1 METNSSSSPEA
12 DPLPEMHFIISAP
25 RSGSTWLAKAL
36 NGHPEIFATENRLFG
51 EFCEIWPNSDG
62 SMSPRITFDEFLKQ
76 FSTYFMFE
84 EIGLKRRQFVERFQR
99 GFLSFLMNFCQR
111 QSGKRVMVDKITP
124 YLNSTGLVLDRI
136 RQYFPAAKTLQLIR
150 DGRDVV
156 TSGTFDWI
164 LKDSQGTDRFSF
176 FVEKRPG
183 LHMKRFFDDKVLQ
196 RWVGLWKEPIEA
208 YPEVNDGMII
218 RYEEMKDNQADLL
231 LRIFEYLG
239 CSSTE
244 PIIKSCIERATFE
257 KMSGR
262 KVGDEGQ
269 PLAKTRKGISG
280 DWKNYFTKRDG
291 ILFNELAGHLLVEL
305 GYEQDQT
312 WINSLPDELDYFCD

>member
-1 METNSSSSPEA
+1 MNSPSPEPNA
-12 DPLPEMHFIISAP
+12 ELAMHFIISAP

-36 NGHPEIFATENRLFG
+36 NGHPEVFATETRMFG
-51 EFCEIWPNSDG
+51 EFCEIWPNQDG

-84 EIGLKRRQFVERFQR
+84 EMGLKRRQFIERFQR
-99 GFLSFLMNFCQR
+99 GFISFVNNFCQR
-111 QSGKRVMVDKITP
+111 QSGKRIVVDKITP
-124 YLNSTGLVLDRI
+124 YLNTTDLVFNRI
-136 RQYFPAAKTLQLIR
+136 EQYFPAAKTIQLIR

-164 LKDSQGTDRFSF
+164 LKDAQGTDRFSF

-196 RWVGLWKEPIEA
+196 RWVKLWTEPIRA
-208 YPEVNDGMII
+208 YERIKNGLSI
-218 RYEEMKDNQADLL
+218 RYESMKENQAAVLAAV
-231 LRIFEYLG
+231 FEHLG
-239 CSSTE
+239 CDSQPE
-244 PIIKSCIERATFE
+244 LMASCIERATFE

-262 KVGDEGQ
+262 QVGDEAQ
-269 PLAKTRKGISG
+269 PLAKARKGITG

-291 ILFNELAGHLLVEL
+291 ELFAELAGELLVEL
-305 GYEQDQT
+305 GYESDHG
-312 WINSLPDELDYFCD
+312 WVSSLPDELGFVCD

>member
-1 METNSSSSPEA
+1 
-12 DPLPEMHFIISAP
+12 MHFIISAP

-84 EIGLKRRQFVERFQR
+84 EMDLKRRQFLERFQR
-99 GFLSFLMNFCQR
+99 GFISFLTNFCQR
-111 QSGKRVMVDKITP
+111 QSGKEIVIDKITP
-124 YLNSTGLVLDRI
+124 YLNSTDLVFDRI
-136 RQYFPAAKTLQLIR
+136 QQYFPDSKTIQLIR

-164 LKDSQGTDRFSF
+164 LKDAQGTDRFSF

-183 LHMKRFFDDKVLQ
+183 LHMKRFFDDKVLE
-196 RWVGLWKEPIEA
+196 RWVSLWMEPVKAYEKIEHGL
-208 YPEVNDGMII
+208 II
-218 RYEEMKDNQADLL
+218 RYESMKENQAAVLAEV
-231 LRIFEYLG
+231 FKHLG
-239 CSSTE
+239 CDGTQATIE
-244 PIIKSCIERATFE
+244 ACIQRATFE

-262 KVGDEGQ
+262 KAGDDAE
-269 PLAKTRKGISG
+269 PLAKARKGVSG
-280 DWKNYFTKRDG
+280 DWKNYFTRRDG
-291 ILFNELAGHLLVEL
+291 QIFDEIAGDLLIEL
-305 GYEQDQT
+305 GYAPDKS
-312 WINSLPDELDYFCD
+312 WLDELPQELDFVCS